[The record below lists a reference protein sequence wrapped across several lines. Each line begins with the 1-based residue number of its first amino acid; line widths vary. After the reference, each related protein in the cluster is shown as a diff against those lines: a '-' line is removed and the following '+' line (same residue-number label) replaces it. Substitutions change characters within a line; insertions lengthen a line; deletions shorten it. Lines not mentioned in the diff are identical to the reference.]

1 MARCQTDSG
10 AAGKSIQLRTPR
22 GSGNSELVGICHES
36 EDTASGKDQRLC
48 PFLLHRAILKGEPH
62 LLAEDELTPEELK
75 RSREIE
81 AQLLDLSPA
90 QDRETRGIFQF
101 DEGPIVVICPDAP
114 DEVRG
119 SLANEDDPNFTK
131 LQQYGDLDA
140 LLMLYGHLRAETPS
154 LDVLHRLASEVV
166 PDDYSTH
173 VILLGGVGWNEW
185 TRRMQRALRQVPV
198 KQIAVKD
205 LKAGDVFRIES
216 DDGRRFF
223 YPEYEEFGE
232 DRELGVDVACI
243 ARLTNPFKANRTV
256 TICNGIHSRGVLG
269 AVRCLTDPMVRR
281 VNEKYLSMRFPSGEF
296 AILLRVGVVKM
307 RLSHQI
313 SRILQRCCTHGIQ
326 IMEER

>member
-1 MARCQTDSG
+1 VVLNPNQAVRLARALRDLRESMWPDVELTQAQLAKAFCSEHRV
-10 AAGKSIQLRTPR
+10 AAATLSSWESATNPKTPPAAR
-22 GSGNSELVGICHES
+22 ISAYARFFCTERS
-36 EDTASGKDQRLC
+36 
-48 PFLLHRAILKGEPH
+48 LKGEPH

-81 AQLLDLSPA
+81 AQLLDLSPG

-131 LQQYGDLDA
+131 LQQYGDMDA

-154 LDVLHRLASEVV
+154 LDVLHRLAGEVV

-223 YPEYEEFGE
+223 YPEYEELGE

-296 AILLRVGVVKM
+296 AILLRVGIVKN
-307 RLSHQI
+307 
-313 SRILQRCCTHGIQ
+313 
-326 IMEER
+326 